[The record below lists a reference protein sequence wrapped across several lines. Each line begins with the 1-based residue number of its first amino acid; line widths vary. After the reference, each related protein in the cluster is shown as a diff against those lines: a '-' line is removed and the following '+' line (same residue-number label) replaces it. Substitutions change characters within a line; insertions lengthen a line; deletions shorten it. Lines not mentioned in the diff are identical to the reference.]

1 LPLCIVWPPIP
12 LQSIAGERMFKGL
25 QLILG
30 AVAAALMV
38 WGAHAA
44 PARKATLDA
53 FAVWTSN
60 AQIVQTANRQVSLTG
75 TLGGPLFVETDDGPS
90 EVGNVHVVVDA
101 AGNIVESS
109 IVTSKNFALLDEAAL
124 DLLRRCSPLPAP
136 PESALTG
143 NRIAFDL
150 PIAYALKP
158 NASR

>member
-1 LPLCIVWPPIP
+1 
-12 LQSIAGERMFKGL
+12 MFKGL

-75 TLGGPLFVETDDGPS
+75 TLGGPLFVETDDGPA
-90 EVGNVHVVVDA
+90 EVGRVHVVVDG

-109 IVTSKNFALLDEAAL
+109 IVTSKNFSLLDEAAL

-136 PESALTG
+136 PESALAG

-158 NASR
+158 NAMR